1 MPPKAAAERAL
12 KLGVLLGD
20 DIGLEVVPETRKVM
34 DAAAARCGLHI
45 DWSDLPV
52 GRRAFETLGSA
63 LPEGTLEKLDALDG
77 WLLGPLGHRDYP
89 KAPGAFNA
97 HPILRRHFQLY
108 ANVQRLRSYR
118 SLPCIHQDVDLMIVR
133 ENTEGFQPDRNMHAG
148 SGEFQPSPDMALSVR
163 VITRKASSDI
173 ARTAFDL
180 ARTRRRKVTSV
191 HKSSVFK
198 MTDGLFAEACRQVGT
213 EYPDVQLEEV
223 MVDTFAL
230 RLVMKPQ
237 QYDVIVTSNMYGDI
251 LNDEAAGLVGGLG
264 MAPRINAGDRHIMAQ
279 ATHGSAPDIAG
290 KNIANPYAMI
300 MSGQM
305 MLASLGQRLDHAAST
320 ATAAA
325 IERACERVIEERRAL
340 TPDLGGSATTVE
352 MGDAIA
358 TTLKEV
364 S

>member
-1 MPPKAAAERAL
+1 MPLEASRAL
-12 KLGVLLGD
+12 KLGMMLGD

-34 DAAAARCGLHI
+34 DGAAKRCGLRI
-45 DWSDLPV
+45 DWTELPI
-52 GRRAFETLGSA
+52 GRAAFEKFGSA
-63 LPEGTLEKLDALDG
+63 MPDGTIEKLDALDG

-89 KAPGAFNA
+89 KSPGAFNA
-97 HPILRRHFQLY
+97 HPILRRHFQLF

-118 SLPCIHQDVDLMIVR
+118 SLPCVHQDVDLMIAR

-148 SGEFQPSPDMALSVR
+148 SGEFMPSPDMALSVR
-163 VITRKASSDI
+163 VITRKATADI
-173 ARTAFDL
+173 ARTAFEL

-198 MTDGLFAEACRQVGT
+198 LTDGLFAQAVREVAEQ
-213 EYPDVQLEEV
+213 YPGVELEEV

-264 MAPRINAGDRHIMAQ
+264 MAPRINAGERHIMAQ

-305 MLASLGQRLDHAAST
+305 MLDALGQRLDHGPATKAAE
-320 ATAAA
+320 A

-340 TPDLGGSATTVE
+340 TPDLGGTATTVQ
-352 MGDAIA
+352 MGDAITA
-358 TTLKEV
+358 TLEEV